1 MYVSMIRV
9 FVFDGF
15 VSENVKVVFLKML
28 KMFTNSVPS
37 VTV

>member
-1 MYVSMIRV
+1 MYVSMICA

-15 VSENVKVVFLKML
+15 VTENVKSRLSQNAE
-28 KMFTNSVPS
+28 MFTNSVPS